1 MALVSALFLL
11 LFLDFSVTDVLWV
24 ILIPVLYVVCFGN
37 CQDQSNANAGKVSR
51 LADFQNFLTDYVTE
65 SVTNRDDEVFFVEK
79 ELAAP
84 KANESEMAAT
94 QEKYWL
100 NIQEQLAVY
109 GYNSLITQLCLKF
122 VQQLAT

>member
-11 LFLDFSVTDVLWV
+11 LLLHFSVTDLLWV

-37 CQDQSNANAGKVSR
+37 CQDQSNANAGNVSH

-65 SVTNRDDEVFFVEK
+65 FVTSRDDEVFFVEK
-79 ELAAP
+79 ELASP
-84 KANESEMAAT
+84 KANQSEMAAT

-100 NIQEQLAVY
+100 NIQEELAVY
-109 GYNSLITQLCLKF
+109 GGNVHLLRNC
-122 VQQLAT
+122 V